1 MAIRVLLI
9 APSMNILGGQ
19 AVQAKILIE
28 QINTL
33 ADLRMDFLPINPR
46 LPGPLRHLQR
56 FKYVRTVATWLWY
69 IPLLL
74 GKAMWCDVVHVFSA
88 GLTSFSLWTIPAAV
102 VSRLYGKKLII
113 HYHDGQL
120 EEHLA
125 RFRSVRPVLALAHA
139 IITPSGFLTD
149 VFARHGI
156 HARPILNNLEMNLFH
171 YRPRRKLRP
180 VFMTNRIL
188 EPLYNVEC
196 ILRAFAIVQQQYPE
210 AELTIAHDGICRPAL
225 EQYAASLQLKN
236 VRFVG
241 RIPHD
246 QVASLY
252 DAADIYLTSPNFDC
266 MPGSIL
272 ECYASGLPIV
282 ATKAGGIPYIAFD
295 EETALLVDLNDHEAM
310 AARCF
315 RLLEDEDLVERLTN
329 RARQEL
335 VKYTPETVRDEWAA
349 LYRELVGPGKERG
362 I

>member
-9 APSMNILGGQ
+9 APSMDILGGQ
-19 AVQAKILIE
+19 AVQAKTLFE
-28 QINTL
+28 QINAL
-33 ADLRMDFLPINPR
+33 AGLRMAFLPINPR

-56 FKYVRTVATWLWY
+56 IKYVRTVATWFWY

-74 GKAMWCDVVHVFSA
+74 GKATQCDVVHIFSA
-88 GLTSFSLWTIPAAV
+88 GLTSFSLWTIPGALAA
-102 VSRLYGKKLII
+102 RLFGKKLII

-125 RFRSVRPVLALAHA
+125 RFPSARPVLALAHA

-156 HARPILNNLEMNLFH
+156 QARPILNSLEMDLFH

-180 VFMTNRIL
+180 AFMTNRIL

-196 ILRAFAIVQQQYPE
+196 ILRAFAIIQRRCPE
-210 AELTIAHDGICRPAL
+210 AELTIAHDGVCRPAL
-225 EQYAASLQLKN
+225 ERCAASLQLKN
-236 VRFVG
+236 TQFVG
-241 RIPHD
+241 RVPH
-246 QVASLY
+246 QRVASLY

-272 ECYASGLPIV
+272 ECYASGVPIV
-282 ATKAGGIPYIAFD
+282 ATKAGGIPYIATD
-295 EETALLVDLNDHEAM
+295 EETALLVDLDDHEAM

-315 RLLEDEDLVERLTN
+315 RLLKDEDLVERLTT

-335 VKYTPETVRDEWAA
+335 VKYEPGTVRDEWAA
-349 LYRELVGPGKERG
+349 LYRQLAPAEKE
-362 I
+362 